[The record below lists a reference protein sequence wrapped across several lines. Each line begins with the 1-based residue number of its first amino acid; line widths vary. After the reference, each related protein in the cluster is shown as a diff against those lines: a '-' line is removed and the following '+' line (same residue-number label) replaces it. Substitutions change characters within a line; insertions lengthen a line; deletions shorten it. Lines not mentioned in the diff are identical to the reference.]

1 VPANQRPQLIDAAG
15 ANLEEVMKQAK
26 WISLLFVGLI
36 SCAPAQQRSPE
47 ERFPLK
53 AGQVWI
59 LNTGD
64 LRPLNVKF
72 TNLEFQIEGP
82 IKAADG
88 ELSVSIKAGVNPG
101 RLSYKDSKLDLQV
114 KTDPNSTSKLAFCMF
129 PGAAS
134 DSTSLEGSGF
144 ATDISVTNSGLA
156 ADGTCSLKLKR

>member
-1 VPANQRPQLIDAAG
+1 
-15 ANLEEVMKQAK
+15 MKQAK
-26 WISLLFVGLI
+26 LISLILLFGLI

-53 AGQVWI
+53 AGQIWV

-64 LRPLNVKF
+64 LRPLNIKF
-72 TNLEFQIEGP
+72 NDLEVQLDGP

-88 ELSVSIKAGVNPG
+88 ELSALIRAGTTSG
-101 RLSYKDSKLDLQV
+101 RVSYKDSKLDLQV

-129 PGAAS
+129 PSVGS

-144 ATDISVTNSGLA
+144 ATDISVTSSGLA
-156 ADGTCSLKLKR
+156 ADGSCSLKLKR

>member
-1 VPANQRPQLIDAAG
+1 VTDDADIK
-15 ANLEEVMKQAK
+15 LEDRMKYAK
-26 WISLLFVGLI
+26 WLSLMLFVGLI

-72 TNLEFQIEGP
+72 TNLELQIDGP

-88 ELSVSIKAGVNPG
+88 ELSAAIRAGQNSG
-101 RLSYKDSKLDLQV
+101 RVSYKDLKLDLQV
-114 KTDPNSTSKLAFCMF
+114 KVDQNSTSKLAFCMF
-129 PGAAS
+129 MGAVS
-134 DSTSLEGSGF
+134 DSTSLEGLGF
-144 ATDISVTNSGLA
+144 ATDISVTNSGLVA
-156 ADGTCSLKLKR
+156 NGTCSLNLKR